1 MGATLFF
8 AIPLI
13 EDNSVDRKMKEWNK
27 NEAKD
32 EASYLFQT
40 AARMVSWIGRNQ
52 QLKFAPKT
60 LQR

>member
-1 MGATLFF
+1 MGATLIF
-8 AIPLI
+8 AIPLA
-13 EDNSVDRKMKEWNK
+13 EDRSVEGKLNKWNR
-27 NEAKD
+27 NGAKD